1 MKNEIITIAI
11 LILIAVIGAYFI
23 GLKDKEE
30 YTGKFTTYTV
40 MPNETLWSIASD
52 IESDKDI
59 RDIIY
64 TIKKDNNMTESVVYA
79 LQELQLRAE
88 Y

>member
-1 MKNEIITIAI
+1 MKKHIITIAI

-23 GLKDKEE
+23 GTNEEKE
-30 YTGKFTTYTV
+30 YTGGYNTYTV
-40 MPNETLWSIASD
+40 MPGDTLWSIASD

-59 RDIIY
+59 REIVY
-64 TIKKDNNMTESVVYA
+64 TIKKDNNMTESTVYA
-79 LQELQLRAE
+79 WQELQLRVE